1 MTFYWQHARDSL
13 LTPRALQIYQIAYR
27 HDGED
32 FDDVKVAIDDEYRA
46 LVGGDEPQRH
56 GGDFQT
62 YVQVFRE
69 AGWIDISD
77 GRLRVTPAGRQAF
90 ELLANVPDF
99 LKAVP
104 YFLIELLARYQL
116 NNPARPADVRNEE
129 IAAEI
134 RSSDVFPYW
143 TIWKVM
149 RACSNYIT
157 IDELRRF
164 VFRLQRREDVDSA
177 IDDIGRYRSDRAAGL
192 DEDEIARRY
201 PAPLEGAVGEPK
213 YIMAR
218 AGTHIGRQPPLIRK
232 PAPDRYELHDAY
244 LPFIDSVIANEPVF
258 AEHLSAETWMGDYG
272 RSVGLAAD
280 LLPSVA
286 PRMDGNGGE
295 EALADEDAV
304 WHQIKTLIEE
314 DGALSFL
321 LSGPPG
327 TSKSWYARRLAANM
341 TDGATGHIHFVQFHP
356 SFAYEDFVQGYV
368 PYLDEDPRTREEP
381 DNAGG
386 GTADRAPWR
395 DSGQIRFRLQ
405 DKILLK
411 AADQARDGSG
421 VVLVIDELTRGDVG
435 RIFGEAL
442 TYIEPGYR
450 EQQFTL
456 ASGTR
461 VSLPRT
467 LFIIATAN
475 PYDRSVTDIDVA
487 LQRRF
492 EIISMDPSPSILR
505 SLLQRNGMDATLIDR
520 VMSFFAACQTRVP
533 FGGLGHTYFL
543 HARDRPSLKRVWDY
557 RLEPMLKPVLR
568 FEPQVFSELRTEF
581 FDQVLAE

>member
-13 LTPRALQIYQIAYR
+13 LTTRALQIYQIAYR

-32 FDDVKVAIDDEYRA
+32 FDAAKVAIDDEYRA
-46 LVGGDEPQRH
+46 LVGGDEQQRH

-69 AGWIDISD
+69 AGWIDTSD
-77 GRLRVTPAGRQAF
+77 GRMRVTPVGRQAF
-90 ELLANVPDF
+90 ELLANLPDF

-104 YFLIELLARYQL
+104 YFLVDLLARYQL

-129 IAAEI
+129 IAAQI
-134 RSSDVFPYW
+134 RGSNIFPYW

-149 RACSNYIT
+149 RACENYIT

-164 VFRLQRREDVDSA
+164 VFTLQRRDDMDSTIDA
-177 IDDIGRYRSDRAAGL
+177 IHRYRLDRGAGL
-192 DEDEIARRY
+192 DEDEITRRY

-218 AGTHIGRQPPLIRK
+218 AGIHIGRQPALIFK
-232 PAPDRYELHDAY
+232 PTPDRYQLHDAY
-244 LPFIDSVIANEPVF
+244 LPFIDSVIADEPVF
-258 AEHLSAETWMGDYG
+258 AEHLSADTWMADYG
-272 RSVGLAAD
+272 RPVGLAAD
-280 LLPSVA
+280 LLPAAA
-286 PRMDGNGGE
+286 PQPDEGGE
-295 EALADEDAV
+295 EPVADEDVV
-304 WHQIKTLIEE
+304 WHQIKMLIEE

-327 TSKSWYARRLAANM
+327 TSKSWYARRLAAKM
-341 TDGATGHIHFVQFHP
+341 ADRDTSRIHYVQFHP

-368 PYLDEDPRTREEP
+368 PSLGGDSDPRDEP
-381 DNAGG
+381 DSARGAEDGATLGG
-386 GTADRAPWR
+386 A
-395 DSGQIRFRLQ
+395 GQIRFRLR

-411 AADQARDGSG
+411 AADQARDGSA

-450 EQQFTL
+450 DQEFTL

-461 VSLPRT
+461 SSLPRT
-467 LFIIATAN
+467 LFIVATAN

-492 EIISMDPSPSILR
+492 EIISMDPSASILR
-505 SLLQRNGMDATLIDR
+505 SLLHGNGMEDGLIDR
-520 VMSFFAACQTRVP
+520 VMSFFASCQTRLP

-543 HARDRPSLKRVWDY
+543 HARDRPSLKRVWMY

-568 FEPQVFSELRTEF
+568 FEPQVFTELRTEY